1 MTACSQGRQKSVLRL
16 CYGVRPSFIEEG
28 LTTFMVRLLMKW
40 DIKAGREQ
48 PYFEFVMREFA
59 PGLMQLGIEP
69 AEVWYTIYGNGPQM
83 LTIGE
88 ADNLEKLQSTL
99 QSEAWRDLRAR
110 LLLYVTNYNQRI
122 VDQNNRTFQL

>member
-1 MTACSQGRQKSVLRL
+1 
-16 CYGVRPSFIEEG
+16 
-28 LTTFMVRLLMKW
+28 MVRLLMQW
-40 DIKAGREQ
+40 DIKMGREQ

-88 ADNLEKLQSTL
+88 VSSLERLQAILQSSGWKSL
-99 QSEAWRDLRAR
+99 HNK
-110 LLLYVTNYNQRI
+110 LLSYVTNYKQRA
-122 VDQNNRTFQL
+122 VDDNNRTFQL

>member
-1 MTACSQGRQKSVLRL
+1 
-16 CYGVRPSFIEEG
+16 
-28 LTTFMVRLLMKW
+28 MVRLLMKW
-40 DIKAGREQ
+40 DIKVGREQ

-88 ADNLEKLQSTL
+88 VNNFERIQDVLQSADWKKL
-99 QSEAWRDLRAR
+99 HSK
-110 LLLYVTNYNQRI
+110 LLMYVTNYTQR
-122 VDQNNRTFQL
+122 VVSHNNRTFQM

>member
-1 MTACSQGRQKSVLRL
+1 M
-16 CYGVRPSFIEEG
+16 I
-28 LTTFMVRLLMKW
+28 RLLMKW

-69 AEVWYTIYGNGPQM
+69 AEVWYTVYGKGPQM

-88 ADNLEKLQSTL
+88 ADSPEKLQSIL
-99 QSEAWRDLRAR
+99 QSELWRELRTR
-110 LLLYVTNYNQRI
+110 LLMYVTNYSQRI
-122 VDQNNRTFQL
+122 VGQNNRTFQL